1 MCTNTSSFSLSADKL
16 KLIQHFTNVR
26 AVVLW
31 CNSGSAAVVCS
42 SNVIAPV
49 VAVVGAGVCVCA
61 GAQHQSPVRLRLYAH
76 KHKQTHRHRSSAIS
90 AHNKSRPL
98 AAI

>member
-49 VAVVGAGVCVCA
+49 VAVVGAGVCVCG
-61 GAQHQSPVRLRLYAH
+61 GATSITGEAPLVCTQAQANTQTQ
-76 KHKQTHRHRSSAIS
+76 KQCNQCAQ
-90 AHNKSRPL
+90 
-98 AAI
+98 